1 MARRIGRQVVVIG
14 AGMAGLTAAR
24 AVADYFDR
32 VLVLERDTLPV
43 QPADRAGVPQGRH
56 VHSLLAGGQR
66 ALGELFPGFS
76 QDLDEIGAVPLRV
89 GLDVRMERPGYD
101 PFPQRDLGFRSY
113 AMSRSAVEFAVRQRL
128 RGCTNVVLEQQCRAV
143 ELVSRPA
150 GDRVTGVRSV
160 TASGQG
166 DILDADLV
174 VDASGRGNLTLNL
187 LQSLGWPRPEE
198 TTIGVDLAYATG
210 IFRVPDDAP
219 TGWKGV
225 FTFPNPLESSTRGA
239 LLLPLE
245 GARWIVTVGGRY
257 GDDPPGDPDG
267 FMTFARSL
275 RTQTIYNAIRH
286 APRLGDI
293 ARYRFPES
301 VYRHYERLD
310 RFPPGL
316 LPVGDA
322 VCRFNPVYGQGMSVA
337 AQEAVA
343 VNRLLGELAGEADPL
358 AQLAPAFFAKAA
370 ALIEAPWAG
379 AAIPD
384 FVHPATRGRRP
395 DNFEAFIKFGTAL
408 AKLASCDPEVHRLTA
423 EVQNLLRPRSAYQ
436 DPALV
441 QRVLGVME
449 GDSPS

>member
-1 MARRIGRQVVVIG
+1 MARRIGSQAVVIG

-32 VLVLERDTLPV
+32 VLVLERDTLPG
-43 QPADRAGVPQGRH
+43 QPRDRAGVPQGKH
-56 VHSLLAGGQR
+56 VHALLAGGQR
-66 ALGELFPGFS
+66 ALCELFPGFN
-76 QDLDEIGAVPLRV
+76 QDLDRVGAVPLRV

-113 AMSRSAVEFAVRQRL
+113 AMSRSAVEFAVRERL
-128 RGCTNVVLEQQCRAV
+128 RGCMNVVLEQQCRVV
-143 ELVSRPA
+143 ELVARPA
-150 GDRVTGVRSV
+150 GDRVTGVRV
-160 TASGQG
+160 TVNGQA
-166 DILDADLV
+166 DLVDADLV

-187 LQSLGWPRPEE
+187 LQSVGRPRPEE

-210 IFRVPDDAP
+210 IFRIPDDAP
-219 TGWKGV
+219 ADWKGV
-225 FTFPNPLESSTRGA
+225 FTFPNPLESSRGA

-245 GARWIVTVGGRY
+245 GARWIVTVGGRH

-267 FMTFARSL
+267 FMTYARAL
-275 RTQTIYNAIRH
+275 RTPTICKAIWH
-286 APRLGDI
+286 AERLDDI

-301 VYRHYERLD
+301 VYRHYERLE
-310 RFPPGL
+310 RFPLGL

-343 VNRLLGELAGEADPL
+343 VKRLLGELVGEPDPL
-358 AQLAPAFFAKAA
+358 ERLAPAFFAEAA
-370 ALIEAPWAG
+370 TLIEAPWAG

-384 FVHPATRGRRP
+384 FVHPATRGKRP
-395 DNFEAFIKFGTAL
+395 DNFEAFIKFGAAL
-408 AKLASCDPEVHRLTA
+408 NKLASHDPEIHKLTA

-436 DPALV
+436 DPELV

-449 GDSPS
+449 GDSRR